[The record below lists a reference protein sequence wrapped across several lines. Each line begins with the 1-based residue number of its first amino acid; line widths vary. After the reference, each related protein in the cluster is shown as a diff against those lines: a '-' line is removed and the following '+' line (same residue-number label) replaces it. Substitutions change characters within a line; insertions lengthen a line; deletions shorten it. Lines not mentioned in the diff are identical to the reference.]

1 MKCLSLH
8 SYSQKTWRRYW
19 MDFNRHTNLEG
30 KHAFLSA
37 SPSTWVN
44 YSDKKL
50 RTVYNNLKAKQQGT
64 VLHEFANTAITN
76 RIKLARL
83 KQSLN
88 QFVND
93 AIGFRMESELV
104 LYYSDICF
112 GTADAISFTEQDN
125 GRMLLRI
132 FDLKTGYIK
141 VTFRQLDVYAALFC
155 LEYEQDPYE
164 IDIQQR
170 IYQNNEIFEQLPDPE
185 NIKAIME
192 KIVRFDKVVSSLE

>member
-1 MKCLSLH
+1 
-8 SYSQKTWRRYW
+8 
-19 MDFNRHTNLEG
+19 
-30 KHAFLSA
+30 
-37 SPSTWVN
+37 
-44 YSDKKL
+44 
-50 RTVYNNLKAKQQGT
+50 
-64 VLHEFANTAITN
+64 
-76 RIKLARL
+76 
-83 KQSLN
+83 
-88 QFVND
+88 
-93 AIGFRMESELV
+93 MESELV

-112 GTADAISFTEQDN
+112 GTADAISFTEQEN
-125 GRMLLRI
+125 GRMLLKI

-164 IDIQQR
+164 IDIEQR